1 MNEAPDTTFATYFR
15 ILTRRWW
22 LFILLPVITV
32 AGVWLMNQ
40 SAEPEYTA
48 YERLQIIPAETQR
61 VELFAR
67 TPTLN
72 TAQQLQ
78 SVHDDF
84 YDVIRLPSVAWKTI
98 DQLGLD
104 MTAEEF
110 IKRIDTQHFSE
121 FITVS
126 IRMPKPEL
134 AKDAVTVHT
143 QNAIETFRQIR
154 TTPAQVNLTF
164 LEDQVAEHARQLEAV
179 RARLQAFQ
187 LEHDVSQLPTDIAA
201 AQDARRTL
209 AMERDRLLAQAAQA
223 EALAENYDHMAQ
235 RSLQQAQVLQEE
247 LLAAAPIT
255 TTEGVSETQVITPTA
270 VITVTTATATQK
282 ELTTASLKALLARAA
297 QQQSRAQE
305 QQALAAGYR
314 AAAADYDRILQERQQ
329 AIDQLVALQTEY
341 QGLNDQLK
349 QAQGMYDFLV
359 DKTNEARLKV
369 TQGDSVGYLTVI
381 TPARTPTEPT
391 PRHVMQSLLVGV
403 LASLL
408 LALLLAFVLE
418 IIERY
423 TASRD

>member
-1 MNEAPDTTFATYFR
+1 MNEAPETTFATYLR

-22 LFILLPVITV
+22 LFVLLPVITV
-32 AGVWLMNQ
+32 AGVWLMSQ

-61 VELFAR
+61 VDLFAR

-104 MTAEEF
+104 MTADEF

-134 AKDAVTVHT
+134 ARDAVTVHT

-154 TTPAQVNLTF
+154 TNPAQVNLTF
-164 LEDQVAEHARQLEAV
+164 LEDQVAEQAKQLEAI
-179 RARLQAFQ
+179 RAKLQAFQ

-201 AQDARRTL
+201 ARDARRTL

-223 EALAENYDHMAQ
+223 EALAEKYDQMAQ
-235 RSLQQAQVLQEE
+235 HNLQQARALEAE
-247 LLAAAPIT
+247 LAATTPLT
-255 TTEGVSETQVITPTA
+255 TTEGISKTVAITSTA
-270 VITVTTATATQK
+270 VITGTAPNATQK
-282 ELTTASLKALLARAA
+282 GAIHPELNALLARAA

-314 AAAADYDRILQERQQ
+314 AAAANYDRILQDRQQ
-329 AIDQLVALQTEY
+329 AIDQLIALQTEY
-341 QGLNDQLK
+341 QALNDQLK

-359 DKTNEARLKV
+359 DKANEARLKV
-369 TQGDSVGYLTVI
+369 TQGDSVGYLTVV

-423 TASRD
+423 TANRD